1 MAELD
6 TNSGVNL
13 GMVQDIQNLDRL
25 RQLSQSKEGKAD
37 ALMAAS
43 RQFESILPRRCFK
56 ACARPTRY

>member
-37 ALMAAS
+37 ALMAA
-43 RQFESILPRRCFK
+43 
-56 ACARPTRY
+56 